1 MHKKYKKL
9 DFEIVEFDTEDV
21 ITESPGNDIGA
32 ENPGDDFDEP

>member
-21 ITESPGNDIGA
+21 IDESPGKDIGT
-32 ENPGDDFDEP
+32 ENPDDDDFI